1 MQNTK
6 RLSKRKIFDI
16 IQIGNVGDWPSRLFD
31 ILLTVVIV
39 ASLAA
44 TIMSTYGEFS
54 KYENVLET
62 VELVTVILFTVEY
75 ILRVWTSDYLYP
87 TKTRVRAAFAFIF
100 SVTGIVDLLTFFPY
114 YLPIFF
120 PAGAVA
126 FRMFRVIRIFRLFSI
141 NSRYDAFSVIL
152 DVLNEKKKQIFSSV
166 IMVLI
171 LMIASSLC
179 MYSLEHEAQPDMFK
193 NAFSGIWW
201 SASTLLTIGYGDIYP
216 ITVGGKIMAIV
227 ISFLGVGM
235 VAIPTG
241 IISAGFVESYSK
253 LNRIAFVQEDKALRF
268 LTGTLETSHP
278 WCGKKL
284 TDIVMPPQM
293 MIAAIIRDEE
303 ELVPKGETVLR
314 SGDRLIF
321 AAKKFYEEDRIK
333 LNSVKIKERNSWVGL
348 PLKKIP
354 ISRQSLIVLIHRGS
368 GNIIPDGD
376 TVIKNGDE
384 LLVYEKD

>member
-6 RLSKRKIFDI
+6 RLTKRKIFDI
-16 IQIGNVGDWPSRLFD
+16 IQIGNVGDLPSRLFD
-31 ILLTVVIV
+31 IILTVVIV

-54 KYENVLET
+54 KYETVLEA
-62 VELVTVILFTVEY
+62 VELVTVILFTIEY
-75 ILRVWTSDYLYP
+75 ILRVWTSDILYP
-87 TKTRVRAAFAFIF
+87 DKSRAAAAFAFIF

-166 IMVLI
+166 IMVSI

-179 MYSLEHEAQPDMFK
+179 MYSLEHEAQPETFK

-216 ITVGGKIMAIV
+216 ITVGGKVMAIV

-253 LNRIAFVQEDKALRF
+253 LNRIAFVEEDRPLKF
-268 LTGTLETSHP
+268 LTGTLEPQHP
-278 WCGKKL
+278 WSGKKL
-284 TDIVMPPQM
+284 ADIQMPPQM

-303 ELVPKGETVLR
+303 EIVPKGETVLKA
-314 SGDRLIF
+314 GDRLIF
-321 AAKKFYEEDRIK
+321 GAKKFYEEDRIR
-333 LNSVKIKERNSWVGL
+333 LNSVRIKERNSWVGL
-348 PLKKIP
+348 PLKKVP
-354 ISRQSLIVLIHRGS
+354 ISRQSLVVLIRRGEK
-368 GNIIPDGD
+368 NIVPNGD
-376 TVIKNGDE
+376 TVINNGDE
-384 LLVYEKD
+384 LLIYEKD

>member
-6 RLSKRKIFDI
+6 RLSKRKVFDI
-16 IQIGNVGDWPSRLFD
+16 IQIGSDGDLPSRLFD

-39 ASLAA
+39 VSLAA

-54 KYENVLET
+54 KYENVLEA

-75 ILRVWTSDYLYP
+75 LLRVWTSDILYP
-87 TKTRVRAAFAFIF
+87 DKSRLGAALAFIF
-100 SVTGIVDLLTFFPY
+100 SVSGIVDLLTFFPY

-152 DVLNEKKKQIFSSV
+152 DVLYEKKKQIFSSV
-166 IMVLI
+166 IMVSI

-179 MYSLEHEAQPDMFK
+179 MYSLEHEAQPETFK

-253 LNRIAFVQEDKALRF
+253 LNRIAFVEEDKPLRF
-268 LTGTLETSHP
+268 LTGMLDSGHP
-278 WCGKKL
+278 WDNKRIE
-284 TDIVMPPQM
+284 DIVLPPQM

-303 ELVPKGETVLR
+303 EIVPKSDTVLLD
-314 SGDRLIF
+314 GDRLIF
-321 AAKKFYEEDRIK
+321 GAKKFYEEDGIK

-348 PLKKIP
+348 PLKKVP
-354 ISRQSLIVLIHRGS
+354 LSRQSLVVLIRRENR
-368 GNIIPDGD
+368 NIVPDGD
-376 TVIKNGDE
+376 TVIDAGDE
-384 LLVYEKD
+384 LIVYEKD

>member
-6 RLSKRKIFDI
+6 RLTKRKIFDI
-16 IQIGNVGDWPSRLFD
+16 IQIGNVGDLPSRLFD
-31 ILLTVVIV
+31 IILTVVIV

-54 KYENVLET
+54 KYETVLEA
-62 VELVTVILFTVEY
+62 VELVTVILFTIEY
-75 ILRVWTSDYLYP
+75 ILRVWTSDILYP
-87 TKTRVRAAFAFIF
+87 DKSRAAAAFAFIF

-166 IMVLI
+166 IMVSI

-179 MYSLEHEAQPDMFK
+179 MYSLEHEAQPETFK

-216 ITVGGKIMAIV
+216 ITVGGKVMAIV

-253 LNRIAFVQEDKALRF
+253 LNRIAFVEEDKPLRF
-268 LTGTLETSHP
+268 LTGTLEPQHP
-278 WCGKKL
+278 WNGKKL
-284 TDIVMPPQM
+284 ADILMPPQM

-303 ELVPKGETVLR
+303 ELTPKGETVLKA
-314 SGDRLIF
+314 GDRLIF
-321 AAKKFYEEDRIK
+321 GAKKFYEEDTIK
-333 LNSVKIKERNSWVGL
+333 LNSVKIKERNTWVGL

-354 ISRQSLIVLIHRGS
+354 ISRQSLVVLIRRG
-368 GNIIPDGD
+368 GNNIIPDD
-376 TVIKNGDE
+376 ETVIRNGDE
-384 LLVYEKD
+384 LIVYEKD

>member
-6 RLSKRKIFDI
+6 RLSKRKVFDI
-16 IQIGNVGDWPSRLFD
+16 IQIGNVGDLPSRLFD

-54 KYENVLET
+54 KYENVLEA
-62 VELVTVILFTVEY
+62 VELVTVILFTIEY
-75 ILRVWTSDYLYP
+75 ILRVWTSDILYP
-87 TKTRVRAAFAFIF
+87 EKSRLGAALAFIF
-100 SVTGIVDLLTFFPY
+100 SVSGIVDLLTFFPY

-152 DVLNEKKKQIFSSV
+152 DVLYEKKKQIFSSV
-166 IMVLI
+166 IMVSI

-179 MYSLEHEAQPDMFK
+179 MYSLEHEAQPETFK

-201 SASTLLTIGYGDIYP
+201 SASTLLTIGYGEIYP

-253 LNRIAFVQEDKALRF
+253 LNKIAFVEEDKPLRF
-268 LTGTLETSHP
+268 LTGTLDSGHP
-278 WCGKKL
+278 WDDKRL
-284 TDIVMPPQM
+284 EDIVMPPQM

-303 ELVPKGETVLR
+303 EIVPKGDTVLMD
-314 SGDRLIF
+314 GDRLIF
-321 AAKKFYEEDRIK
+321 GAKKFYEEDRIK
-333 LNSVKIKERNSWVGL
+333 LNSVKIKERNSWIGL
-348 PLKKIP
+348 PLKKVP
-354 ISRQSLIVLIHRGS
+354 LSRQSLVVLIRRGTR
-368 GNIIPDGD
+368 NIVPDGD
-376 TVIKNGDE
+376 TVIANGDE
-384 LLVYEKD
+384 LIVYEKD

>member
-6 RLSKRKIFDI
+6 RLTKRKIFDI
-16 IQIGNVGDWPSRLFD
+16 IQIGNVGDLPSRLFD
-31 ILLTVVIV
+31 IILTVVIV

-54 KYENVLET
+54 KYQTVLEA
-62 VELVTVILFTVEY
+62 VELVTVILFTIEY
-75 ILRVWTSDYLYP
+75 ILRVWTSDILYP
-87 TKTRVRAAFAFIF
+87 DKSRIAAAFAFIF

-152 DVLNEKKKQIFSSV
+152 DVLYEKKKQIFSSV

-179 MYSLEHEAQPDMFK
+179 MYSMEHEAQPTVFK

-253 LNRIAFVQEDKALRF
+253 LNRIAFVEEDRPLKF
-268 LTGTLETSHP
+268 LTGTLEPQHP
-278 WCGKKL
+278 WSGKKL
-284 TDIVMPPQM
+284 ADIQMPPQM

-303 ELVPKGETVLR
+303 EIVPKGETVLKA
-314 SGDRLIF
+314 GDRLIF
-321 AAKKFYEEDRIK
+321 GAKKFYEEDRIR
-333 LNSVKIKERNSWVGL
+333 LNSVRIKERNSWVGL
-348 PLKKIP
+348 PLKKVP
-354 ISRQSLIVLIHRGS
+354 ISRQSLVVLIRRGEK
-368 GNIIPDGD
+368 NIVPNGD
-376 TVIKNGDE
+376 TVINNGDE
-384 LLVYEKD
+384 LLIYEKD

>member
-16 IQIGNVGDWPSRLFD
+16 IQIGNVGDLPSRLFD

-54 KYENVLET
+54 KYQAALDAI
-62 VELVTVILFTVEY
+62 ELVTVILFTIEY
-75 ILRVWTSDYLYP
+75 ILRVWTSDILYP
-87 TKTRVRAAFAFIF
+87 DKSRVAAAFAFIF
-100 SVTGIVDLLTFFPY
+100 SVSGIVDLLTFFPY

-152 DVLNEKKKQIFSSV
+152 DVLYEKKKQIFSSV

-179 MYSLEHEAQPDMFK
+179 MYSLEHEAQPDTFK

-216 ITVGGKIMAIV
+216 ITVGGKIMAIA

-253 LNRIAFVQEDKALRF
+253 LNRIAFVEEDRPLKF
-268 LTGTLETSHP
+268 LTGTLEPQHP
-278 WCGKKL
+278 WSGKKL
-284 TDIVMPPQM
+284 ADIQMPPQM

-303 ELVPKGETVLR
+303 ELVPHGETVLKA
-314 SGDRLIF
+314 GDRLIF
-321 AAKKFYEEDRIK
+321 GAKKFYEEDRIK

-348 PLKKIP
+348 PLKKVP
-354 ISRQSLIVLIHRGS
+354 ISRQSLVVLIRRGTK
-368 GNIIPDGD
+368 NIVPDGD
-376 TVIKNGDE
+376 TVINNGDE
-384 LLVYEKD
+384 LLIYEKD

>member
-1 MQNTK
+1 MQKTK

-16 IQIGNVGDWPSRLFD
+16 IQIGNVGDLPSRLFD
-31 ILLTVVIV
+31 IILTVVIV

-54 KYENVLET
+54 KYQTVLDAI
-62 VELVTVILFTVEY
+62 ELVTVILFTIEY
-75 ILRVWTSDYLYP
+75 ILRVWTSDILYP
-87 TKTRVRAAFAFIF
+87 DKSRIAAAFAFIF

-152 DVLNEKKKQIFSSV
+152 DVLYEKKKQIFSSV

-179 MYSLEHEAQPDMFK
+179 MYSMEHEAQPTVFK

-253 LNRIAFVQEDKALRF
+253 LNRIAFVEEDRPLKF
-268 LTGTLETSHP
+268 LTGTLEPQHP
-278 WCGKKL
+278 WSGKKL
-284 TDIVMPPQM
+284 ADIQMPPQM

-303 ELVPKGETVLR
+303 EIVPKGETVLKA
-314 SGDRLIF
+314 GDRLIF
-321 AAKKFYEEDRIK
+321 GAKKFYEEDRIR
-333 LNSVKIKERNSWVGL
+333 LNSVRIKERNSWVGL
-348 PLKKIP
+348 PLKKVP
-354 ISRQSLIVLIHRGS
+354 ISRQSLVVLIRRGEK
-368 GNIIPDGD
+368 NIVPNGD
-376 TVIKNGDE
+376 TVINNGDE
-384 LLVYEKD
+384 LLIYEKD

>member
-1 MQNTK
+1 MQKTK

-16 IQIGNVGDWPSRLFD
+16 IQIGNVGDLPSRLFD
-31 ILLTVVIV
+31 IILTVVIV

-54 KYENVLET
+54 KYETVLEA
-62 VELVTVILFTVEY
+62 VELVTVILFTIEY
-75 ILRVWTSDYLYP
+75 ILRVWTSDILYP
-87 TKTRVRAAFAFIF
+87 DKSRAAAAFAFIF

-166 IMVLI
+166 IMVSI

-179 MYSLEHEAQPDMFK
+179 MYSLEHEAQPETFK

-216 ITVGGKIMAIV
+216 ITVGGKVMAIV

-253 LNRIAFVQEDKALRF
+253 LNRIAFVEEDRPLKF
-268 LTGTLETSHP
+268 LTGTLEPQHP
-278 WCGKKL
+278 WSGKKL
-284 TDIVMPPQM
+284 ADIQMPPQM

-303 ELVPKGETVLR
+303 EIVPKGETVLKA
-314 SGDRLIF
+314 GDRLIF
-321 AAKKFYEEDRIK
+321 GAKKFYEEDRIR
-333 LNSVKIKERNSWVGL
+333 LNSVRIKERNSWVGL
-348 PLKKIP
+348 PLKKVP
-354 ISRQSLIVLIHRGS
+354 ISRQSLVVLIRRGEK
-368 GNIIPDGD
+368 NIVPNGD
-376 TVIKNGDE
+376 TVINNGDE
-384 LLVYEKD
+384 LLIYEKD

>member
-16 IQIGNVGDWPSRLFD
+16 IQIGNVGDLPSRLFD
-31 ILLTVVIV
+31 IILTVVIV

-54 KYENVLET
+54 KYQTALDA
-62 VELVTVILFTVEY
+62 VELVTVILFTIEY
-75 ILRVWTSDYLYP
+75 ILRVWTSDILYP
-87 TKTRVRAAFAFIF
+87 DKSRIAAAFAFIF

-152 DVLNEKKKQIFSSV
+152 DVLYEKKKQIFSSV

-179 MYSLEHEAQPDMFK
+179 MYSMEHEAQPTVFK

-216 ITVGGKIMAIV
+216 ITVGGRIMAIV

-253 LNRIAFVQEDKALRF
+253 INKIAFVEEDRPLKF
-268 LTGTLETSHP
+268 LTGTLEPQHP
-278 WCGKKL
+278 WNGKRL
-284 TDIVMPPQM
+284 ADIQMPPQM

-303 ELVPKGETVLR
+303 EIVPKGETMLKA
-314 SGDRLIF
+314 GDRLIF
-321 AAKKFYEEDRIK
+321 GAKKFYEEDRIK
-333 LNSVKIKERNSWVGL
+333 LNSVRIKERNSWVGL
-348 PLKKIP
+348 PLKKVP
-354 ISRQSLIVLIHRGS
+354 ISRQSLVVLIRRGEK
-368 GNIIPDGD
+368 NIVPNGD
-376 TVIKNGDE
+376 TVINNGDE
-384 LLVYEKD
+384 LLIYEKD

>member
-6 RLSKRKIFDI
+6 RLSKRKVFDI

-87 TKTRVRAAFAFIF
+87 AKTRVRAAFAFIF

-179 MYSLEHEAQPDMFK
+179 MYSLEHEAQPDTFK

-253 LNRIAFVQEDKALRF
+253 LNRIAFVQEDRPLRF
-268 LTGTLETSHP
+268 LTGTLDTSHP

-303 ELVPKGETVLR
+303 ELVPKGETVLK

-321 AAKKFYEEDRIK
+321 GAKKFYEEDRIK

-354 ISRQSLIVLIHRGS
+354 ISRQSLVVLIRRGS

>member
-6 RLSKRKIFDI
+6 RLTKRKIFDI
-16 IQIGNVGDWPSRLFD
+16 IQIGNVGDLPSRLFD
-31 ILLTVVIV
+31 IILTVVIV

-54 KYENVLET
+54 KYETVLEA
-62 VELVTVILFTVEY
+62 VELVTVILFTIEY
-75 ILRVWTSDYLYP
+75 ILRVWTSDILYP
-87 TKTRVRAAFAFIF
+87 DKSRAAAAFAFIF

-166 IMVLI
+166 IMVSI

-179 MYSLEHEAQPDMFK
+179 MYSLEHEAQPETFK

-216 ITVGGKIMAIV
+216 ITVGGKVMAIV

-253 LNRIAFVQEDKALRF
+253 LNRIAFVEEDKPLRF
-268 LTGTLETSHP
+268 LTGTLEPQHP
-278 WCGKKL
+278 WNGKKL
-284 TDIVMPPQM
+284 ADILMPPQM

-303 ELVPKGETVLR
+303 ELTPKGETVLKA
-314 SGDRLIF
+314 GDRLIF
-321 AAKKFYEEDRIK
+321 GAKKFYEEDRIK
-333 LNSVKIKERNSWVGL
+333 LNSVKIKERNTWVGL

-354 ISRQSLIVLIHRGS
+354 ISRQSLVVLIRRG
-368 GNIIPDGD
+368 GNNIIPDD
-376 TVIKNGDE
+376 ETVIRNGDE
-384 LLVYEKD
+384 LIVYEKD

>member
-16 IQIGNVGDWPSRLFD
+16 IQIGNVGDRPSRLFD

-87 TKTRVRAAFAFIF
+87 TKTRVRAALAFIF

-179 MYSLEHEAQPDMFK
+179 MYSLEHEAQPDTFK

-253 LNRIAFVQEDKALRF
+253 LNRIAFVQEDRPLRF

-284 TDIVMPPQM
+284 TDTVMPPQM

-303 ELVPKGETVLR
+303 ELVPKGETVLK

-354 ISRQSLIVLIHRGS
+354 ISRQSLVVMIRRGS

>member
-62 VELVTVILFTVEY
+62 VELVCVILFTVEY

-87 TKTRVRAAFAFIF
+87 TKTRGRAALAFIF
-100 SVTGIVDLLTFFPY
+100 SVTGLVDLLTFFPY

-253 LNRIAFVQEDKALRF
+253 LNRIAFVQEDRALRF
-268 LTGTLETSHP
+268 LTGTLEISHP

-303 ELVPKGETVLR
+303 ELVPKGETVLK
-314 SGDRLIF
+314 SGDRLVF
-321 AAKKFYEEDRIK
+321 GAKKFYEEDRIK

-354 ISRQSLIVLIHRGS
+354 ISRQSLVVLIRRGS
-368 GNIIPDGD
+368 ANIIPDGD

>member
-6 RLSKRKIFDI
+6 RLSKRKVFDI
-16 IQIGNVGDWPSRLFD
+16 IQIGNVGDLPSRLFD

-62 VELVTVILFTVEY
+62 VELVTVILFTIEY
-75 ILRVWTSDYLYP
+75 ILRVWTSDILYP
-87 TKTRVRAAFAFIF
+87 EKGRLGAALAFIF
-100 SVTGIVDLLTFFPY
+100 SVSGIVDLLTFFPY

-126 FRMFRVIRIFRLFSI
+126 FRMFRVIRIFRLFAI

-152 DVLNEKKKQIFSSV
+152 DVLYEKKKQIFSSV
-166 IMVLI
+166 IMVSI

-179 MYSLEHEAQPDMFK
+179 MYSLEHEAQPETFK

-253 LNRIAFVQEDKALRF
+253 LNKIAFVEEDKPLRF
-268 LTGTLETSHP
+268 LTGTLDSGHP
-278 WCGKKL
+278 WDDKRL
-284 TDIVMPPQM
+284 ADIVMPPQM

-303 ELVPKGETVLR
+303 EIVPKGDTVLMD
-314 SGDRLIF
+314 GDRLIF
-321 AAKKFYEEDRIK
+321 GAKKYYEEDRIK
-333 LNSVKIKERNSWVGL
+333 LNSVKIKERNSWIGL
-348 PLKKIP
+348 PLKKVP
-354 ISRQSLIVLIHRGS
+354 LSRQSLVVLIRRGTR
-368 GNIIPDGD
+368 NIVPDGD
-376 TVIKNGDE
+376 TVIANGDE
-384 LLVYEKD
+384 LIVYEKD